1 MYWTTG
7 TLYDILVGWFDMGY
21 LNLYGY
27 IIACHPW
34 WTILGCVVL
43 SLVSS
48 LGLLRFYQE
57 KHPLKL
63 WIPPNSDFSHDTE
76 WLITQFGEGIRT
88 QAVLVTAPDVLTP
101 HVLQQEKPHPVHP
114 TEIRTSISPSS
125 AVELNTTSV
134 LANYATEAEKLLFKY
149 LPIVKM
155 ASLRRCRVKTANV
168 EERGDYDLRSHIQR
182 STRIEIYINTK
193 QCWPT
198 VQSPK
203 STNTGLPPVE
213 D

>member
-1 MYWTTG
+1 MNFNESPSQLTNALPSIW
-7 TLYDILVGWFDMGY
+7 D
-21 LNLYGY
+21 NLRLLPPNSPRQGF
-27 IIACHPW
+27 
-34 WTILGCVVL
+34 VQVL
-43 SLVSS
+43 DSDSFQYEVSS

-101 HVLQQEKPHPVHP
+101 HVLQQ
-114 TEIRTSISPSS
+114 
-125 AVELNTTSV
+125 
-134 LANYATEAEKLLFKY
+134 KLLFKY

-168 EERGDYDLRSHIQR
+168 EERGDYDLKPY
-182 STRIEIYINTK
+182 STIYPNRD
-193 QCWPT
+193 
-198 VQSPK
+198 
-203 STNTGLPPVE
+203 LH
-213 D
+213 